1 MRINMKKTGK
11 NLLVLLAL
19 LPGIILIIF
28 PMYVTI
34 VTAFKTPQE
43 SGSSFFALPSSFFL
57 GNFISVINKS
67 YYFRYILNTA
77 VILLCSVIVELL
89 IVPMAA
95 YSIQRNNRKYY
106 RFIYIFIVCGLF
118 VPFQVRMVSLVQM
131 MSQLHLMSKLGMVF
145 LYLAATTPPGVFLIT
160 GYLKSVPEQIEEA
173 AYMDGSSYGATYFK
187 VVFPLLKPIL
197 STLLIKD
204 SLFIWNDFQLPLII
218 LNGSTKSWTLQLF
231 QYNFKSQYSFD
242 YNLAFA
248 SFIMTMLPILIL
260 YILIQKNIV
269 AGLSAGAVKDRYR
282 EKINS
287 RREK

>member
-77 VILLCSVIVELL
+77 VILVCSVIVELL

-106 RFIYIFIVCGLF
+106 RFLYVFIVCGLF

-269 AGLSAGAVKDRYR
+269 AGLSAGAVKG
-282 EKINS
+282 
-287 RREK
+287 

>member
-34 VTAFKTPQE
+34 VTAFKTLQE

-77 VILLCSVIVELL
+77 VILVCSVIVELL

-106 RFIYIFIVCGLF
+106 RFLYVFIVCGLF

-173 AYMDGSSYGATYFK
+173 AYMDGSSYGATYFR

-269 AGLSAGAVKDRYR
+269 AGLSAGAVKG
-282 EKINS
+282 
-287 RREK
+287 

>member
-145 LYLAATTPPGVFLIT
+145 LYLATTTPPG
-160 GYLKSVPEQIEEA
+160 VPEQIEEA

-269 AGLSAGAVKDRYR
+269 AGLSAGAVKG
-282 EKINS
+282 
-287 RREK
+287 

>member
-77 VILLCSVIVELL
+77 VILVCSVIVELL

-173 AYMDGSSYGATYFK
+173 AYMDGSSYGATYFR

-269 AGLSAGAVKDRYR
+269 AGLSAGAVKG
-282 EKINS
+282 
-287 RREK
+287 

>member
-1 MRINMKKTGK
+1 
-11 NLLVLLAL
+11 
-19 LPGIILIIF
+19 
-28 PMYVTI
+28 MYVTI

-269 AGLSAGAVKDRYR
+269 AGLSAGAVKG
-282 EKINS
+282 
-287 RREK
+287 

>member
-1 MRINMKKTGK
+1 MKINKNKAGK
-11 NLLVLLAL
+11 NLLILLAL
-19 LPGIILIIF
+19 LPGILLIIF
-28 PMYVTI
+28 PMYITV
-34 VTAFKTPQE
+34 VTALKTPQE
-43 SGSSFFALPSSFFL
+43 SGSSFFALPSAWYW
-57 GNFISVINKS
+57 GNFVSVLNKS
-67 YYFRYILNTA
+67 YYFRYIWNTA
-77 VILLCSVIVELL
+77 VILVCSVTVELL

-106 RFIYIFIVCGLF
+106 RFLYTFIVCGLF

-145 LYLAATTPPGVFLIT
+145 LYPGVFLIT
-160 GYLKSVPEQIEEA
+160 GYLKSVPAEIEEA
-173 AYMDGSSYGATYFK
+173 AYMDGSSYGATYFR

-248 SFIMTMLPILIL
+248 SFVMTMLPILVL
-260 YILIQKNIV
+260 YVLIQKNIV
-269 AGLSAGAVKDRYR
+269 AGLSAGAVKG
-282 EKINS
+282 
-287 RREK
+287 

>member
-77 VILLCSVIVELL
+77 VILVCSVTVELL

-106 RFIYIFIVCGLF
+106 RFLYIFIVCGLF

-173 AYMDGSSYGATYFK
+173 AYMDGSSYGATYFR

-269 AGLSAGAVKDRYR
+269 AGLSAGAVKG
-282 EKINS
+282 
-287 RREK
+287 

>member
-43 SGSSFFALPSSFFL
+43 SGSSCFALPSSFFL
-57 GNFISVINKS
+57 GNFISVLNKS

-77 VILLCSVIVELL
+77 VILVCSVIVELL

-106 RFIYIFIVCGLF
+106 RFLYIFIVCGLF

-173 AYMDGSSYGATYFK
+173 AYMDGSSYGATYFR

-248 SFIMTMLPILIL
+248 SFIMTLLPILIL

-269 AGLSAGAVKDRYR
+269 AGLSAGAVKG
-282 EKINS
+282 
-287 RREK
+287 

>member
-145 LYLAATTPPGVFLIT
+145 LYLAATTPPGVFLIA

-269 AGLSAGAVKDRYR
+269 AGLSAGAVKG
-282 EKINS
+282 
-287 RREK
+287 

>member
-1 MRINMKKTGK
+1 MRFNMKKTGK

-77 VILLCSVIVELL
+77 VILVCSVIVELL

-106 RFIYIFIVCGLF
+106 RFLYIFIVCGLF

-269 AGLSAGAVKDRYR
+269 AGLSAGAVKG
-282 EKINS
+282 
-287 RREK
+287 

>member
-77 VILLCSVIVELL
+77 VILVCSVIVEML

-106 RFIYIFIVCGLF
+106 RFLYVFIVCGLF

-173 AYMDGSSYGATYFK
+173 AYMDGSSYGATYFR

-269 AGLSAGAVKDRYR
+269 AGLSAGAVKG
-282 EKINS
+282 
-287 RREK
+287 

>member
-118 VPFQVRMVSLVQM
+118 VPFQVRIVSLVQM

-269 AGLSAGAVKDRYR
+269 AGLSAGAVKG
-282 EKINS
+282 
-287 RREK
+287 

>member
-106 RFIYIFIVCGLF
+106 RFLYIFIVCGLF

-269 AGLSAGAVKDRYR
+269 AGLSAGAVKG
-282 EKINS
+282 
-287 RREK
+287 

>member
-77 VILLCSVIVELL
+77 VILVCSVIVELL

-106 RFIYIFIVCGLF
+106 RFLYVFIVCGLF

-173 AYMDGSSYGATYFK
+173 AYMDGSSYGATYFR

-269 AGLSAGAVKDRYR
+269 VGLSAGAVKG
-282 EKINS
+282 
-287 RREK
+287 

>member
-57 GNFISVINKS
+57 GNFISVLNKS

-77 VILLCSVIVELL
+77 VILVCSVIVELL

-106 RFIYIFIVCGLF
+106 RFLYIFIVCGLF

-173 AYMDGSSYGATYFK
+173 AYMDGSSYGATYFR

-269 AGLSAGAVKDRYR
+269 AGLSAGAVKG
-282 EKINS
+282 
-287 RREK
+287 

>member
-1 MRINMKKTGK
+1 MKSNRNKAGK
-11 NLLVLLAL
+11 NLLILLAL
-19 LPGIILIIF
+19 LPGILLIIF
-28 PMYVTI
+28 PMYITV
-34 VTAFKTPQE
+34 VTALKTPQE
-43 SGSSFFALPSSFFL
+43 SGSSFFALPSAWYW
-57 GNFISVINKS
+57 GNFVSVLNKS
-67 YYFRYILNTA
+67 YYFRYIWNTA
-77 VILLCSVIVELL
+77 VILVCSVTVELL

-106 RFIYIFIVCGLF
+106 RFLYTFIVCGLF

-160 GYLKSVPEQIEEA
+160 GYLKSVPAEIEEA
-173 AYMDGSSYGATYFK
+173 AYMDGSSYGETYFR

-248 SFIMTMLPILIL
+248 SFVMTMLPILVL
-260 YILIQKNIV
+260 YVLIQKNIV
-269 AGLSAGAVKDRYR
+269 AGLSAGAVKG
-282 EKINS
+282 
-287 RREK
+287 

>member
-1 MRINMKKTGK
+1 MRFNMKKTGK

-77 VILLCSVIVELL
+77 VILVCSVIVELL

-269 AGLSAGAVKDRYR
+269 AGLSAGAVKG
-282 EKINS
+282 
-287 RREK
+287 

>member
-204 SLFIWNDFQLPLII
+204 SMFIWNDFQLPLII

-269 AGLSAGAVKDRYR
+269 AGLSAGAVKG
-282 EKINS
+282 
-287 RREK
+287 

>member
-248 SFIMTMLPILIL
+248 SFIMTLLPILIL

-269 AGLSAGAVKDRYR
+269 AGLSAGAVKG
-282 EKINS
+282 
-287 RREK
+287 

>member
-57 GNFISVINKS
+57 GNFISVLNKS

-77 VILLCSVIVELL
+77 VILVCSVIVELL

-269 AGLSAGAVKDRYR
+269 AGLSAGAVKG
-282 EKINS
+282 
-287 RREK
+287 

>member
-77 VILLCSVIVELL
+77 VLLVCSVIVELL

-106 RFIYIFIVCGLF
+106 RFLYVFIVCGLF

-173 AYMDGSSYGATYFK
+173 AYMDGSSYGATYFR

-269 AGLSAGAVKDRYR
+269 AGLSAGAVKG
-282 EKINS
+282 
-287 RREK
+287 

>member
-34 VTAFKTPQE
+34 VTAFKKPQE

-269 AGLSAGAVKDRYR
+269 AGLSAGAVKG
-282 EKINS
+282 
-287 RREK
+287 

>member
-77 VILLCSVIVELL
+77 VILVCSVIVELL

-106 RFIYIFIVCGLF
+106 RFLYIFIVCGLF

-269 AGLSAGAVKDRYR
+269 AGLSAGAVKG
-282 EKINS
+282 
-287 RREK
+287 

>member
-57 GNFISVINKS
+57 GNFIAVINKS

-269 AGLSAGAVKDRYR
+269 AGLSAGAVKG
-282 EKINS
+282 
-287 RREK
+287 

>member
-11 NLLVLLAL
+11 NLLVLLAM

-77 VILLCSVIVELL
+77 VILVCSVIVELL

-106 RFIYIFIVCGLF
+106 RFLYIFIVCGLF

-173 AYMDGSSYGATYFK
+173 AYMDGSSYGATYFR

-269 AGLSAGAVKDRYR
+269 AGLSAGAVKG
-282 EKINS
+282 
-287 RREK
+287 

>member
-106 RFIYIFIVCGLF
+106 RFLYIFIVCGLF

-173 AYMDGSSYGATYFK
+173 AYMDGSSYGATYFR

-269 AGLSAGAVKDRYR
+269 AGLSAGAVKG
-282 EKINS
+282 
-287 RREK
+287 

>member
-269 AGLSAGAVKDRYR
+269 AGLSAGAVKG
-282 EKINS
+282 
-287 RREK
+287 

>member
-1 MRINMKKTGK
+1 MRFNMKKTGK

-106 RFIYIFIVCGLF
+106 RFLYIFIVCGLF

-269 AGLSAGAVKDRYR
+269 AGLSAGAVKG
-282 EKINS
+282 
-287 RREK
+287 

>member
-1 MRINMKKTGK
+1 MRIHMKKTGK
-11 NLLVLLAL
+11 NLFVLLAL
-19 LPGIILIIF
+19 LPGILLIIF

-57 GNFISVINKS
+57 GNFISVLNKS
-67 YYFRYILNTA
+67 YYFRYIINTA
-77 VILLCSVIVELL
+77 VILVCSVIVELL

-106 RFIYIFIVCGLF
+106 RFLYVFIVCGLF

-145 LYLAATTPPGVFLIT
+145 LYLAATAPPGVFLIT

-173 AYMDGSSYGATYFK
+173 AYMDGSSYGATYFR

-269 AGLSAGAVKDRYR
+269 AGLSAGAVKG
-282 EKINS
+282 
-287 RREK
+287 

>member
-1 MRINMKKTGK
+1 MKKTGK

-269 AGLSAGAVKDRYR
+269 AGLSAGAVKG
-282 EKINS
+282 
-287 RREK
+287 

>member
-11 NLLVLLAL
+11 NLFVLLAL
-19 LPGIILIIF
+19 LPGILLIIF

-57 GNFISVINKS
+57 GNFISVLNKS

-77 VILLCSVIVELL
+77 VILVCSVIVELL

-106 RFIYIFIVCGLF
+106 RFLYIFIVCGLF

-269 AGLSAGAVKDRYR
+269 AGLSAGAVKG
-282 EKINS
+282 
-287 RREK
+287 

>member
-1 MRINMKKTGK
+1 MKINKNKAGK
-11 NLLVLLAL
+11 NLLILLAL
-19 LPGIILIIF
+19 LPGILLIIF
-28 PMYVTI
+28 PMYITV
-34 VTAFKTPQE
+34 VTALKTPQE
-43 SGSSFFALPSSFFL
+43 SGSSFFALPSAWYW
-57 GNFISVINKS
+57 GNFVSVLNKS
-67 YYFRYILNTA
+67 YYFRYIWNTA
-77 VILLCSVIVELL
+77 VILVCSVTVELL

-106 RFIYIFIVCGLF
+106 RFLYTFIVCGLF

-160 GYLKSVPEQIEEA
+160 GYLKSVPAEIEEA
-173 AYMDGSSYGATYFK
+173 AYMDGSSYGATYFR

-231 QYNFKSQYSFD
+231 QYNFKTTYSFD

-248 SFIMTMLPILIL
+248 SFLLSMLPVMVVYVFAQK
-260 YILIQKNIV
+260 YIIQ
-269 AGLSAGAVKDRYR
+269 GLTTGAVKG
-282 EKINS
+282 
-287 RREK
+287 